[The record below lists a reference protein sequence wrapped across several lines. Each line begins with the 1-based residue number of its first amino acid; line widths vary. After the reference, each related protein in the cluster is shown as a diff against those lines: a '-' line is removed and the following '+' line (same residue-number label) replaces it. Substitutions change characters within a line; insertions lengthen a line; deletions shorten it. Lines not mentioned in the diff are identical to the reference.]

1 MAQITHPCIL
11 ATVRPI
17 PILFSL
23 FLIIPIIEVLLF
35 IAVGAR
41 IGVVATVG
49 LVVLTA
55 LIGAALVARQG
66 RTTLSEAQAD
76 LYDGRFPA
84 RPLAHG
90 VMILVAG
97 ALLLTPG
104 FLTDAIGFALL
115 VPGVRE
121 VLRRWAVARFPPD
134 QIISL

>member
-1 MAQITHPCIL
+1 MAQITHPYIL

-121 VLRRWAVARFPPD
+121 VLRRWAVARFRPD